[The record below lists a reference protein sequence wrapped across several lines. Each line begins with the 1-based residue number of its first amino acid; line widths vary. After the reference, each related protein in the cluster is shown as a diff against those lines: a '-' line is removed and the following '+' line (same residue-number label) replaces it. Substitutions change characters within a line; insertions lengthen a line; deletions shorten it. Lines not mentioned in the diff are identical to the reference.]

1 MLLSVGR
8 EMILRFIDFFAGV
21 GGFRMGLE
29 QAGHKCVGFVEI
41 DRHAVNSYRAV
52 FDTGGEYYADD
63 IRTIRGEEL
72 PDADCWCGGFP
83 CQSFSIAGKRGGL
96 EDTRGTLIF
105 EVLRLAAIRKPKILF
120 LENVAGLLSHDEGR
134 TFGTILTAMA
144 ELGYDVEWQCINS
157 SAYVPQNRDRI
168 FIIGHHGG
176 IAGQQ
181 VFPIAKQHG
190 TPLKQVIGGDQ
201 ASRIYDT
208 TGTSRT
214 LSSVGGGLGTK
225 TGLYFVSSNSDEV
238 KIAEQAHC
246 LDANYAKGIQANQAR
261 TGVLEVCPILTPDK
275 LNKRQNGRR
284 MKNDGENMFTITA
297 TDRHGIVVSGVY
309 TEQSDR
315 FTQPPLAGMS
325 RCLKAGSHD
334 AGVIIGSMQKN
345 SAISK
350 DGICP
355 TLTGAMGM
363 GGGHVPMH
371 YYDFAIRRL
380 TPRECFRLQGF
391 PDWAF
396 EKAAAVCSDNQLY
409 KQAGNSVTVPVIY
422 EIAKR
427 LKIV

>member
-1 MLLSVGR
+1 
-8 EMILRFIDFFAGV
+8 
-21 GGFRMGLE
+21 MGLE

-41 DRHAVNSYRAV
+41 DRHAVNSYRAI
-52 FDTGGEYYADD
+52 FDTGGEFYADD
-63 IRTIRGEEL
+63 IRTIRAEEL

-96 EDTRGTLIF
+96 GDTRGTLIF
-105 EVLRLAAIRKPKILF
+105 EVLRLAAIQKPKILF

-168 FIIGHHGG
+168 FIIGHYGG

-181 VFPIAKQHG
+181 VFPIPKQHG
-190 TPLKQVIGGDQ
+190 APLKQIVGGDQ

-208 TGTSRT
+208 SGTSRT
-214 LSSVGGGLGTK
+214 LSSVGGGLGAK
-225 TGLYFVSSNSDEV
+225 TGLYLVDLNYGEPKITDNARCIKARYNSGISNRQGENS
-238 KIAEQAHC
+238 
-246 LDANYAKGIQANQAR
+246 GI
-261 TGVLEVCPILTPDK
+261 LEVCPILTPEK
-275 LNKRQNGRR
+275 EKVRQNGRR
-284 MKNDGENMFTITA
+284 VKVNNEPMFTLTA
-297 TDRHGIVVSGVY
+297 QDRHGVIVSGVY
-309 TEQSDR
+309 TQSSEQ
-315 FTQPPLAGMS
+315 FTPPPLAGMS

-350 DGICP
+350 NGICP
-355 TLTGAMGM
+355 ILTGAMGM
-363 GGGHVPMH
+363 GGGHIPMH
-371 YYDFAIRRL
+371 NYGFDIRRL

-427 LKIV
+427 LKKLYSYS